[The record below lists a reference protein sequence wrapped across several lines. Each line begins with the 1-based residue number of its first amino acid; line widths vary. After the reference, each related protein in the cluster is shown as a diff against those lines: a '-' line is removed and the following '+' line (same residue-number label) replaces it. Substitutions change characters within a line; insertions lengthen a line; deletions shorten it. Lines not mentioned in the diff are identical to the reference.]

1 MFRGAYG
8 PLRSG
13 GAVGA
18 AAMSGPRIVHVVD
31 DDPAVRDSL
40 RLLLKTERFSVL
52 AHASARDFLTVVAT
66 DETGCV
72 ITDVRMPEKSGF
84 ELLADMRTLGIGLP
98 VIVIT
103 AYADV
108 PLAVRA
114 MKAGAIDLLEKPF
127 DDEALLKAIRHALNR
142 GPDAAVDAE
151 AAAAR
156 ERITRLTGREKEVL
170 SGILGGRSNKLI
182 AHDLGTSV
190 RTVEAHRAHL
200 MAKMRAGN
208 LSELVRLSLL
218 AQRERPA

>member
-1 MFRGAYG
+1 
-8 PLRSG
+8 
-13 GAVGA
+13 
-18 AAMSGPRIVHVVD
+18 MSGPRIVHVVD

-52 AHASARDFLTVVAT
+52 AHASARDFLAVVSP

-72 ITDVRMPEKSGF
+72 VTDVRMPEKSGF
-84 ELLADMRTLGIGLP
+84 ELLADMKALRIGLP

-103 AYADV
+103 AHADV

-114 MKAGAIDLLEKPF
+114 IKAGAVDLLEKPF
-127 DDEALLKAIRHALNR
+127 DGEALLKAIRLALNR
-142 GPDAAVDAE
+142 GPDAALDAE

-218 AQRERPA
+218 AQREGPA

>member
-1 MFRGAYG
+1 
-8 PLRSG
+8 
-13 GAVGA
+13 
-18 AAMSGPRIVHVVD
+18 MSGPRIVHVVD

-52 AHASARDFLTVVAT
+52 AHASARDFLAVVSP

-72 ITDVRMPEKSGF
+72 VTDVRMPEKSGF
-84 ELLADMRTLGIGLP
+84 ELLADMKALRIGLP

-103 AYADV
+103 AHADV

-114 MKAGAIDLLEKPF
+114 IKAGAVDLLEKPF
-127 DDEALLKAIRHALNR
+127 DDEALLKAIRLALNR
-142 GPDAAVDAE
+142 GPDTALDAE

-170 SGILGGRSNKLI
+170 TGILGGRSNKLI

-218 AQRERPA
+218 AQREGPA

>member
-1 MFRGAYG
+1 
-8 PLRSG
+8 
-13 GAVGA
+13 
-18 AAMSGPRIVHVVD
+18 MSGPRIVHVVD

-52 AHASARDFLTVVAT
+52 AHASARDFLAVVSP

-72 ITDVRMPEKSGF
+72 VTDVRMPEKSGF
-84 ELLADMRTLGIGLP
+84 ELLADMKALRIGLP

-103 AYADV
+103 AHADV

-114 MKAGAIDLLEKPF
+114 IKAGAVDLLEKPF
-127 DDEALLKAIRHALNR
+127 DDEALLKAVRLALNR
-142 GPDAAVDAE
+142 GPDAALDAE

-156 ERITRLTGREKEVL
+156 ERITRLTGREKDVL

-218 AQRERPA
+218 AQREGPA

>member
-1 MFRGAYG
+1 M
-8 PLRSG
+8 S
-13 GAVGA
+13 A
-18 AAMSGPRIVHVVD
+18 ARIVHIVD

-40 RLLLKTERFSVL
+40 RLLLQTEDIEAR
-52 AHASARDFLTVVAT
+52 AHACARDFLAAVAP

-72 ITDVRMPEKSGF
+72 ITDVRMPEIDGF
-84 ELLADMRTLGIGLP
+84 DLMARMKARRIGLP

-103 AYADV
+103 AHADV

-127 DDEALLKAIRHALNR
+127 DDEALLGAVRKALTRR
-142 GPDAAVDAE
+142 SEETAE
-151 AAAAR
+151 AIAVR
-156 ERITRLTGREKEVL
+156 ERVATLTMREKEVL
-170 SGILGGRSNKLI
+170 SGILGGRSNKII

-208 LSELVRLSLL
+208 LSDLVRMALL
-218 AQRERPA
+218 AQRSERR

>member
-1 MFRGAYG
+1 
-8 PLRSG
+8 
-13 GAVGA
+13 
-18 AAMSGPRIVHVVD
+18 MSGPRIVHVVD

-40 RLLLKTERFSVL
+40 RLLLKTERLSVL
-52 AHASARDFLTVVAT
+52 AHASARDFLAVVAP

-84 ELLADMRTLGIGLP
+84 ELLADMRALRIGLP

-127 DDEALLKAIRHALNR
+127 DDEALLKAIRQALNR
-142 GPDAAVDAE
+142 ELGAGLEAE

-218 AQRERPA
+218 AQREGTV